1 MSDTASKSQAAETS
15 FPHSRPNQKDP
26 QVVLVSGAAG
36 GIGREL
42 VRRFIND
49 GARVVATDIDLARLR
64 ELEHHLGQTANLTTL
79 QCDVASEQGCREL
92 AVAVSQKFGHLD
104 VLVNNAGLFPVV
116 PFESM
121 SYAMWRDVI
130 TTNLDSVFL
139 MVHACLPLLKKSTH
153 GRIVN
158 VGSGSFF
165 KGNAGQAH
173 YVSAKGGVVGFTR
186 ALAWELGDYGINVN
200 MVTPGLTTTPAAI
213 NILPAAAIAARRTQR
228 PLKRD
233 QHAGDVVGAVI
244 FLAGPDADFMTGQ
257 IVNVDGGT
265 YMH

>member
-1 MSDTASKSQAAETS
+1 MSDTVPPSQTAPTPDPLAQ
-15 FPHSRPNQKDP
+15 PNRQNR
-26 QVVLVSGAAG
+26 QLVLVSGAAG

-42 VRRFIND
+42 VQRFIKD
-49 GARVVATDIDLARLR
+49 GAHVVATDINLDRLG
-64 ELEHHLGQTANLTTL
+64 ELEHHIGQPENLTTL
-79 QCDVASEQGCREL
+79 RCDVASEQDCREL
-92 AVAVSQKFGHLD
+92 AVTVSQKFGHLD
-104 VLVNNAGLFPVV
+104 VLVNNAGFFPIV

-121 SYAMWRDVI
+121 SYGMWREVI
-130 TTNLDSVFL
+130 TANLDSVFL
-139 MVHACLPLLKKSTH
+139 MVQACLPLLKKSSH
-153 GRIVN
+153 ARIVN
-158 VGSGSFF
+158 IGSGSFF

-200 MVTPGLTTTPAAI
+200 MVTPGLTTTPAAVS
-213 NILPAAAIAARRTQR
+213 ILPAASVAARRTQR

-244 FLAGPDADFMTGQ
+244 FLSGPDADFMTGQ